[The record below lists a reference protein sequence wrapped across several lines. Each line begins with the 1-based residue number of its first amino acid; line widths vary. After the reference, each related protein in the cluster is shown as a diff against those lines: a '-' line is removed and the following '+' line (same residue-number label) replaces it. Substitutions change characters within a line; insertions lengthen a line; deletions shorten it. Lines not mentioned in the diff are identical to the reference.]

1 MSICFL
7 TPPRYL
13 CCENFKVMIS
23 KCTLGV
29 KSHSSPFMTTVS
41 WLVRVPLV
49 RNVIAFVPH
58 LLWSCSKFLI
68 NSFFH
73 IVYFILKVIQNERLI
88 RIYLVFCH
96 WLFHYLIM
104 CEEKNLTVYNTVIS
118 SRYYFFQQ
126 RNTFQLVLITD
137 DTLSFVVFNYLDI
150 NWIKSTQVYKRIK
163 HLCWWFLKDNYYCQ

>member
-58 LLWSCSKFLI
+58 LLSSCSKFLI

-118 SRYYFFQQ
+118 SRYYFFSTAEHLSACSHH
-126 RNTFQLVLITD
+126 RRYTFFCRIQL
-137 DTLSFVVFNYLDI
+137 FRHKLDKI
-150 NWIKSTQVYKRIK
+150 NSGI
-163 HLCWWFLKDNYYCQ
+163 